1 MKPLLPF
8 VFLLAT
14 SACAAFTPQQRAAG
28 TQALQDAYT
37 RGEITAQQR
46 DDGIAALQ
54 GGKTDLTW
62 LWGLGSVVASLVLG
76 VPISVNRVQA
86 LRGPVAT
93 TAERVTRAA
102 AAIQA
107 QA

>member
-62 LWGLGSVVASLVLG
+62 LWGIGNVFLSVLLG
-76 VPISVNRVQA
+76 VPLAVSRVQA
-86 LRGPVAT
+86 IRGPVAT
-93 TAERVTRAA
+93 PAERITRAA
-102 AAIQA
+102 AEIQA
-107 QA
+107 KA